1 MPRRMSM
8 TMQHTVTEARS
19 AFLKAFDV
27 AESVGVGFGEAG
39 LELTNNRAELA
50 R

>member
-1 MPRRMSM
+1 MSM
-8 TMQHTVTEARS
+8 TMQHTVTEAERIT
-19 AFLKAFDV
+19 FDV
-27 AESVGVGFGEAG
+27 AESAGVGFGEAG